1 MQRGTPFFIVPEQ
14 FPGKN
19 PIIQAKQED
28 LLKVDIW
35 EWGMTLLCFV
45 KPVLNA
51 PFDTEFDRMTNIPA
65 FTEECIAN
73 YLDAGNLPAM
83 SNRYYF

>member
-1 MQRGTPFFIVPEQ
+1 
-14 FPGKN
+14 
-19 PIIQAKQED
+19 
-28 LLKVDIW
+28 
-35 EWGMTLLCFV
+35 MTLLCFV

-51 PFDTEFDRMTNIPA
+51 PFDTEFDRMTNIPE